1 MSVSTPPGN
10 AFQWAAQSPSA
21 EAVAVCRWLRAR
33 GLDVRVLNCNG
44 HSAVHKAA
52 IKGHRAVCEWL
63 LSAEAG
69 LGPAHLRADRDG
81 NTPASMARAE
91 GHEELASWLEEWL
104 AARGSLSEFG
114 TER

>member
-69 LGPAHLRADRDG
+69 LPGMFASDNCELLVADLAWPVNNQAQPPLLPH
-81 NTPASMARAE
+81 NTSGVEQQMRIVTN
-91 GHEELASWLEEWL
+91 W
-104 AARGSLSEFG
+104 
-114 TER
+114 